1 MTGNGSISNNNHAV
15 RSVRRNIGLESA
27 GFAAAEGAS
36 MVTSLGVVAVMD
48 KVVPK
53 SLMDKATGIVSK
65 IFIEP
70 HLDFI
75 ERNLA
80 RCHLEECQVDET
92 KTREER
98 ARRLA
103 NGVLIFGTAYGFSL
117 AAKFGARKY
126 ANKLT
131 GVSEPDIAAG
141 ATLFEKIKSH
151 IPFIGYTRD
160 ANMIAFA
167 DEAVHLGSLVYL
179 NTKASQF
186 TDDHIKSL
194 SNTLEKL
201 GVSKEKAKEVST
213 MVMVWE
219 IPNFLGLMAGEA
231 AISGKHIKGWGLDK
245 GHPKHKIMDVING
258 TAKAP
263 TITHS

>member
-1 MTGNGSISNNNHAV
+1 MTSNGLISNNNHAV

-53 SLMDKATGIVSK
+53 PLMDKATDIVSK
-65 IFIEP
+65 VFIEP
-70 HLDFI
+70 YLDTI

-80 RCHLEECQVDET
+80 KCRLEECQVDET

-103 NGVLIFGTAYGFSL
+103 NGVVIFGTAYCFAL

-131 GVSEPDIAAG
+131 GVTEAEASTEAG
-141 ATLFEKIKSH
+141 LLSKVKSH
-151 IPFIGYTRD
+151 IPFVGYTRD
-160 ANMIAFA
+160 ANMITIA
-167 DEAVHLGSLVYL
+167 DEAVHIGSLIYL

-194 SNTLEKL
+194 SKTLEKF

-219 IPNFLGLMAGEA
+219 VPNFLGMMAGGT
-231 AISGKHIKGWGLDK
+231 AIAGKHAKGWGMDK
-245 GHPKHKIMDVING
+245 KHPKYSIMDVVNG

-263 TITHS
+263 SIS